1 MFEEIFLGKLRD
13 IFEGTF
19 WRKLRYILDGYFWEK
34 FSDIFK
40 GDCFWENFVRKY
52 MDIFEKIKEH
62 FFSEIFKEG
71 WGIFLRVIFEGNLGR
86 FLQKI

>member
-1 MFEEIFLGKLRD
+1 MFEEFFLGKLRD

-52 MDIFEKIKEH
+52 MDIFEKIEGH
-62 FFSEIFKEG
+62 FLVKFSRKVEG
-71 WGIFLRVIFEGNLGR
+71 YFWG
-86 FLQKI
+86 

>member
-1 MFEEIFLGKLRD
+1 MFEEFFLGKLRD

-62 FFSEIFKEG
+62 FLVKFSRKVEGYFWEWYLREI
-71 WGIFLRVIFEGNLGR
+71 
-86 FLQKI
+86 